1 MSSWRWRWS
10 WFWLPSLKQGY
21 NSSGELVSV
30 LCRSVGPSV
39 VCMVGKLVG
48 RSVGWT
54 QLIGR
59 IGKRAMSV
67 RWSVG
72 RLHGWSVGR
81 SVGRLVGRLVTQSFD
96 NLHVAPYWPTWPCF
110 SLLTYFTLFPTAS
123 KYFDIYKL
131 TEKLDIFLSSICS
144 LTIGHHPYN
153 LMTGFVLR
161 NWKLWQ
167 IVQSL

>member
-1 MSSWRWRWS
+1 MCYVGLLVRQS
-10 WFWLPSLKQGY
+10 FAWLVSRSVGRSVGY

-81 SVGRLVGRLVTQSFD
+81 SVGRLVGRLVYD
-96 NLHVAPYWPTWPCF
+96 MTW
-110 SLLTYFTLFPTAS
+110 T
-123 KYFDIYKL
+123 
-131 TEKLDIFLSSICS
+131 
-144 LTIGHHPYN
+144 
-153 LMTGFVLR
+153 
-161 NWKLWQ
+161 
-167 IVQSL
+167 